1 MDFRNSIAK
10 SIKPYVPGE
19 QPQTPDWFK
28 LNTNENPYEPAHLV
42 LEELKIIA
50 NNSEG
55 LRKYSHPYG
64 EPLRSRIA
72 QINHLK
78 PENVLVT
85 NGSDEALILICRT
98 FLELEEKVATSEVS
112 YSLYDTL
119 VQSVGAK
126 MVHVACLETT
136 NSPFDVNLNALT
148 KVKAKI
154 IFLPNPN
161 AQTGELFS
169 QEDLKSLIKANPHKL
184 WVIDEAYIDF
194 CDDNQT
200 TSMIEKVNELAN
212 IIVTRTFSKSYS
224 LAGLRLGYAV
234 ANETLI
240 LAMSGLK
247 DSYNID
253 YLATQLGYR
262 ALAAQDYYDECLM
275 KIRSERKILARYLK
289 DKNFF
294 VIDSQANFILAKPK
308 AGSAK
313 SLYEFLKQHKILIR
327 HFSNSKISDY
337 VRITIGTNRQNKLL
351 IEKINL
357 WFKN

>member
-1 MDFRNSIAK
+1 
-10 SIKPYVPGE
+10 
-19 QPQTPDWFK
+19 
-28 LNTNENPYEPAHLV
+28 
-42 LEELKIIA
+42 
-50 NNSEG
+50 
-55 LRKYSHPYG
+55 
-64 EPLRSRIA
+64 
-72 QINHLK
+72 
-78 PENVLVT
+78 
-85 NGSDEALILICRT
+85 
-98 FLELEEKVATSEVS
+98 VS